1 MTPAEKAQALNQAGM
16 CIICGTPAKTRT
28 RGLCRMHH
36 GRFRRKLDSLPVEE
50 REQFETHLIEQG
62 LVLPNRRVSA
72 SDRQPLAFDEAFTA
86 FKERREGSEEHAASD
101 ESSDSTRG
109 A

>member
-1 MTPAEKAQALNQAGM
+1 MTPAEKAQALNDAGM
-16 CIICGTPAKTRT
+16 CIICSAPAKTRT

-36 GRFRRKLDSLPVEE
+36 GRFRRKLDSLPPED

-72 SDRQPLAFDEAFTA
+72 SDRQPLAFEQAFAHFQQRRSEAT
-86 FKERREGSEEHAASD
+86 EEGDRAAS
-101 ESSDSTRG
+101 S
-109 A
+109 APNAQ